1 MIGVSLAKGKEDD
14 DQGHNLSGILPFRFG
29 NSLSRAD
36 HFVKKDKIRG
46 PEKSVPIQ
54 GQRHV

>member
-36 HFVKKDKIRG
+36 HFVKKDKNTWT
-46 PEKSVPIQ
+46 
-54 GQRHV
+54 